1 MPASRAQGSD
11 GPWKEQGRTYSR
23 RWEPGVLGCT
33 CHSARHS
40 PACNPGLRFPT
51 AAWTS
56 SSAKRGTK
64 IKRSV
69 LRGTSPASSGPQ
81 EI

>member
-1 MPASRAQGSD
+1 M
-11 GPWKEQGRTYSR
+11 
-23 RWEPGVLGCT
+23 

-40 PACNPGLRFPT
+40 PACNPGLRCPT

-64 IKRSV
+64 IKRSI

-81 EI
+81 EIYRGRTPPSLNFTNQRRDLDSLSPDTPLPPTL